1 MCVDYSWIL
10 RDGFECLLIKIQ
22 NYRNLFIFGI
32 ILLMFFFVIF
42 MALFKSY
49 FLLISSF
56 FNRIILLEFFIYVSI
71 IILFDRHFN
80 QLLFRV
86 LFHCTNCFSIHYT
99 FKV

>member
-1 MCVDYSWIL
+1 MYFCNINGFIQITFFVDIMI
-10 RDGFECLLIKIQ
+10 FEPQ
-22 NYRNLFIFGI
+22 NLAGIFFIF
-32 ILLMFFFVIF
+32 
-42 MALFKSY
+42 
-49 FLLISSF
+49 
-56 FNRIILLEFFIYVSI
+56 VSI